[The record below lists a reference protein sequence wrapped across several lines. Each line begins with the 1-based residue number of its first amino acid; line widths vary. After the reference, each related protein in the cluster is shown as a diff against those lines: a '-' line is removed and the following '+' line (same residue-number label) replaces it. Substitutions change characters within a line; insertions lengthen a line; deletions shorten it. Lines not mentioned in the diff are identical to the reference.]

1 MTEKHLPV
9 IDHIHLRSVHLD
21 QAILFYQ
28 AAFEALGRGD
38 DVRIGRDWLELDGF
52 YLDQADAH
60 APPSRIHLAFIAHS
74 REQVQ
79 AFHAAGLKAGGR
91 DNGAP
96 GLRDYHPGYYAAYLC
111 DPDGNNIEAKFD
123 ERAA

>member
-1 MTEKHLPV
+1 MIDKKLTI
-9 IDHIHLRSVHLD
+9 IDHIHLRSGYLD
-21 QAILFYQ
+21 RAILFYQ
-28 AAFEALGRGD
+28 AIFQGLGRD
-38 DVRIGRDWLELDGF
+38 EELKVGRDWLELDGF
-52 YLDQADAH
+52 YLDQAEAN
-60 APPSRIHLAFIAHS
+60 APSSRIHLAFIARS
-74 REQVQ
+74 RGEVD
-79 AFHAAGLKAGGR
+79 AFHAAGLGAGGS